1 MADKALAA
9 KTLAVGAAQ
18 DGVAATKARAQE
30 EGEKLSERKPPSKS
44 VSIDQ
49 PLGRMSQLKNI
60 CGLSAD
66 SIFVFWCCPCST
78 MLSALQPR
86 FEKLND

>member
-9 KTLAVGAAQ
+9 KTSAKGAVQ

-30 EGEKLSERKPPSKS
+30 EGEKLSERKSPSKS

-49 PLGRMSQLKNI
+49 PLGRMSQLKI
-60 CGLSAD
+60 CVGYQPTVFSCSGVVHAPQCYQPYNLGL
-66 SIFVFWCCPCST
+66 
-78 MLSALQPR
+78 
-86 FEKLND
+86 KN